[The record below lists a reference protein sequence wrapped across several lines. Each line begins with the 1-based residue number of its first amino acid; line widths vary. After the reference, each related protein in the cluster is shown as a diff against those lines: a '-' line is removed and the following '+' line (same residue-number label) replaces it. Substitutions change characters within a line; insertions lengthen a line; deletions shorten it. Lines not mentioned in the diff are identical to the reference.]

1 MSYQKFKHQEN
12 KGSLFPNQSKL
23 SDNHPDYKGSIY
35 VGGKSYWI
43 SSWNATSKTGKTY
56 MSLSVNEMED
66 TYSTK
71 SNVLQ
76 NQKSNT
82 AVDDEF
88 DDEIPF

>member
-1 MSYQKFKHQEN
+1 MSNQKFEHQEN

-23 SDNHPDYKGSIY
+23 SDNHPDYKGSIN

-43 SSWNATSKTGKTY
+43 SSWNATSKTGTTY
-56 MSLSVNEMED
+56 MSLSVNEIED
-66 TYSTK
+66 TYSNK

-76 NQKSNT
+76 NQKTPEVNS
-82 AVDDEF
+82 DDF